1 MREEEQLMM
10 VESILLFGLSLAL
23 TAQSP
28 TPPAPQQSACAQASA
43 DALTD
48 GAAGEICAGDEAVR
62 LANAAPTGSAARARQ
77 LEAAAGHYRKAAT
90 AASKPTTKVL
100 ALNLL
105 AGSYD
110 VQHLNDPQ
118 QMETTLREVI
128 SLTPGDF
135 APVYRLAKLQ
145 EDEGF
150 IDAAE
155 ETLLDARHKQ
165 PDAVEPNRML
175 AQFYARLVTA
185 LHKQE
190 AQKEPQAASNPG
202 GPDENG
208 IYRVGGSI
216 TPPARDDVPQ
226 YPDDAKAAG
235 IKGVVVAEVVIDAS
249 GNVTDTKV
257 VQSIPLLDET
267 ALRAV
272 SNWHFAPT
280 LVNGQPVPVRMNVN
294 VNFSLPPAPPS
305 SAPPP
310 PRR

>member
-1 MREEEQLMM
+1 MM
-10 VESILLFGLSLAL
+10 AGSILFVGLSLAL
-23 TAQSP
+23 PAQSP
-28 TPPAPQQSACAQASA
+28 TPPSPQQSGCAEASA

-48 GAAGEICAGDEAVR
+48 GAAGEICAGDDAVR
-62 LANAAPTGSAARARQ
+62 LANAAPKDSAGKARQ

-90 AASKPTTKVL
+90 VASKRTTKAL

-105 AGSYD
+105 VGSYD
-110 VQHLNDPQ
+110 AQHLNNPK
-118 QMETTLREVI
+118 QMETALREVI
-128 SLTPGDF
+128 SLTPDDL

-145 EDEGF
+145 EDQRF

-155 ETLLDARHKQ
+155 QTLLDARHKQ

-190 AQKEPQAASNPG
+190 TQKEPQAASNPG
-202 GPDENG
+202 EPDEHG
-208 IYRVGGSI
+208 VYRVGGSI
-216 TPPARDDVPQ
+216 TPPARDGVPHFSPEAQ
-226 YPDDAKAAG
+226 AAG
-235 IKGVVVAEVVIDAS
+235 IQGVVVAEVVIDTS

-257 VQSIPLLDET
+257 VQSIPLLDEE

-272 SNWHFAPT
+272 RNWHFAST

-294 VNFSLPPAPPS
+294 VNFTLS
-305 SAPPP
+305 
-310 PRR
+310 R